1 MRFAIKMKA
10 LSRQNKLRHVDQ
22 EATDNSKLQSA
33 TIKEHQQHLPDV
45 QTDHNHHEPHS
56 DDSANLYH
64 PPDNEKDGISQ
75 HNVDIEQCSR
85 THGPDVEKRSQL
97 ESQPDVEQEGQLE
110 SQPDVEQEGQLES
123 QPVVEQ
129 EGQLESQ
136 PDVVEQEGQ
145 LESQPDVEQEGQL
158 ESQPDVEQEGQLESQ
173 PDVEQEGQL
182 ESQPDVVGQEGQLE
196 SQPDVVEQEGQL
208 ESQPDVVEQE
218 GQLESQPDVEQEGQ
232 LESQPDVEQEGQLES
247 QPDVVEQEGQLE
259 SQPDVEQEGQ
269 LESQPD
275 VEQEGQLES
284 QPDVVEQEG
293 QLESQPDVEQEGQLE
308 SQPDVEQEDQLESQP
323 DVEQEGQL
331 ESQPDLKQDTQQEQF
346 EGIGLCTQLYD
357 NMGQTARESFLA
369 SKTAYDNCSHSSNGI
384 AEDGPFVT
392 VAYGCSQRTHS
403 QPFHSSQPSCKSHL
417 GHQLQDTS
425 EVQVG
430 TKCTTVP
437 HEMQRT
443 DSSDSD
449 SESNSVTETAVSNV
463 EPCCWQ
469 ELKIEGIVQPD
480 THESSNQLDVKRL
493 SWQAWDSSEEVTSP
507 TKDPTKDQ
515 SRLVKFPC
523 KGRDSDTME
532 DCASSLC
539 YAVGRSNSWST
550 FVNDKPSLQKPQQA
564 SISII

>member
-145 LESQPDVEQEGQL
+145 LESQPD
-158 ESQPDVEQEGQLESQ
+158 
-173 PDVEQEGQL
+173 
-182 ESQPDVVGQEGQLE
+182 
-196 SQPDVVEQEGQL
+196 
-208 ESQPDVVEQE
+208 VEQE